1 MMNAR
6 RLLLSIPVSAL
17 ALTLIPLAAPAAT
30 TPAITAFDEAFAKVN
45 DYTVTVRA
53 HEVKGDRVQ
62 DRTYHYWFKRPN
74 LAKTL
79 IVSGDGNGSGGV
91 WNGGDKVSGHQ
102 GGMLSFIHLKV
113 DLHDPRATS
122 LRGYTIPEGLLQNE
136 VDKYREIKGT
146 LTQRNGPE
154 VDGAATDEVDLTI
167 ADPSANDNITRASM
181 YLSKQTHF
189 PVRQVRWEGDKIV
202 ADDFFTD
209 LKTNVGLADSDFPF

>member
-1 MMNAR
+1 MNAR
-6 RLLLSIPVSAL
+6 SLLFSIPVLAL
-17 ALTLIPLAAPAAT
+17 AATLVPLSAPAAS
-30 TPAITAFDEAFAKVN
+30 TPAIAAFDEAFAKVN
-45 DYTVTVRA
+45 DYTVTVRS
-53 HEVKGDRVQ
+53 HEVKGDRTQ

-113 DLHDPRATS
+113 DLHDGRATS
-122 LRGYTIPEGLLQNE
+122 LRGYTIPQGLLQNE
-136 VDKYREIKGT
+136 VDKYKDIKGE
-146 LTQRNGPE
+146 LSQRGGPTI
-154 VDGAATDEVDLTI
+154 DGVATDEIDLKI
-167 ADPSANDNITRASM
+167 ADPPANDNITRAAI

-202 ADDFFTD
+202 ADTMFSE
-209 LKTNVGLADSDFPF
+209 LKTNVGLTDSDFPF